1 MGWKRLVDFPGGF
14 LRRCQCRRQA
24 VPALRADA
32 GDHALRSNDFDP
44 VPVVH
49 LRQRGVQ
56 PIAAENDPQ
65 PNVAEK
71 PRQALAR
78 PGKVGPS
85 FIPLVLPFCFQQA
98 MVGGQGHSLMPERE
112 AVIIM
117 DAGREAS
124 LCFNHL
130 VVLPF
135 ERCRRQECRR
145 P

>member
-1 MGWKRLVDFPGGF
+1 MPI
-14 LRRCQCRRQA
+14 
-24 VPALRADA
+24 
-32 GDHALRSNDFDP
+32 
-44 VPVVH
+44 VH
-49 LRQRGVQ
+49 LSQRRVQ

-71 PRQALAR
+71 LRQALAR

-135 ERCRRQECRR
+135 ERCRRQEDTHRR

>member
-1 MGWKRLVDFPGGF
+1 MPHD
-14 LRRCQCRRQA
+14 
-24 VPALRADA
+24 
-32 GDHALRSNDFDP
+32 
-44 VPVVH
+44 
-49 LRQRGVQ
+49 
-56 PIAAENDPQ
+56 
-65 PNVAEK
+65 
-71 PRQALAR
+71 PRQTLAWS
-78 PGKVGPS
+78 GELKAAFV
-85 FIPLVLPFCFQQA
+85 PLVLPFCFQQA

-135 ERCRRQECRR
+135 ERCRRQECHR